1 MLLAGRIVFQR
12 LPGRSNREGADAA
25 SGPLQAMGYRFT
37 AGLVRL
43 SKFFVA
49 SARLS
54 RKEQQDLSLN
64 RLVAHRLPAEV
75 FQIEH
80 LSHRQAQAS

>member
-1 MLLAGRIVFQR
+1 MLVAGRIVFKR
-12 LPGRSNREGADAA
+12 LPGRSNREGANAA
-25 SGPLQAMGYRFT
+25 SGALQAMGYRLT

-43 SKFFVA
+43 CKFFGA
-49 SARLS
+49 TARLS
-54 RKEQQDLSLN
+54 RKQQQDLALN